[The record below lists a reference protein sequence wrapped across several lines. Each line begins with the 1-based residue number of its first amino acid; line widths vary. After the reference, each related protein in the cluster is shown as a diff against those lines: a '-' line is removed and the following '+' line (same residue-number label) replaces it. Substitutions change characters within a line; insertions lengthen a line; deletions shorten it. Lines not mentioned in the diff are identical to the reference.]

1 MTLYDCSAYSGPQ
14 SLDHEVPSTVNDPH
28 VVALHYTV
36 EHGNSV
42 RYQNACPLSLETPE
56 FHLTLEDNNVRFVLK
71 EQYAD
76 EDEARKALEP
86 FVRCWEFVA
95 GLRSGPGQ
103 FKLRYERAEIVDQNP
118 SPPTSPSTLSIWNL
132 RGNIRI
138 PAPTLSA
145 RITYESP
152 RYPAP
157 PSECIINPDDPDV
170 ATMYHRYERYRL
182 GREPLPGMAYFC
194 YTMLTDVLCGSRKE
208 ASPKYRISGK
218 VLCKVSKLSSY
229 KGGSDARKADAVSN
243 ELTELEKRFLD
254 QAIVEIIFRVAQVA
268 ADENQCLPK
277 ITLSDLPSLTK

>member
-1 MTLYDCSAYSGPQ
+1 M
-14 SLDHEVPSTVNDPH
+14 NDPH

-76 EDEARKALEP
+76 EDEARKASEP

-118 SPPTSPSTLSIWNL
+118 SPPTSPSTLGIWNL

-182 GREPLPGMAYFC
+182 GREPLPTMAYFC
-194 YTMLTDVLCGSRKE
+194 LTVLESKFQSRQNAARKCRIDVQILHTIGELTDK
-208 ASPKYRISGK
+208 
-218 VLCKVSKLSSY
+218 
-229 KGGSDARKADAVSN
+229 KGGDEARKAKGSGKD
-243 ELTELEKRFLD
+243 LTRQEKRFLKK
-254 QAIVEIIFRVAQVA
+254 AIEETIFRAAQVA
-268 ADENQCLPK
+268 ADESQCLPT
-277 ITLSDLPSLTK
+277 ITLATLPSLRE